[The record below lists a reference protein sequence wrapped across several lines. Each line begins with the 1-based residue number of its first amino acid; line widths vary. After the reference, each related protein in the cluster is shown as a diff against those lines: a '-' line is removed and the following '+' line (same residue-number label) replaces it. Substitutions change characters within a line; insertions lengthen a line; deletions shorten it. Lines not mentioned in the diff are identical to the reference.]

1 MRLCWIPLVGLL
13 LVGCASNSTTEPRT
27 TDVNLAYSRWSA
39 SHPASYSFD
48 VSIDAFASSNGF
60 IHVTVAN
67 GQVVQARQPYG
78 APDPTFTLTIDTL
91 WNEILAA
98 RQNGSLHSAEF
109 SLSGVPLDVDM
120 GDWALDSGVHY
131 TIRNFSV
138 TR

>member
-1 MRLCWIPLVGLL
+1 MSP
-13 LVGCASNSTTEPRT
+13 
-27 TDVNLAYSRWSA
+27 
-39 SHPASYSFD
+39 
-48 VSIDAFASSNGF
+48 
-60 IHVTVAN
+60 VAN
-67 GQVVQARQPYG
+67 GQVVGARKSSG
-78 APDPTFTLTIDTL
+78 ESTPTFALRIDAL

-109 SLSGVPLDVDM
+109 TLTGVPLDVDM